1 MDKEIFKVLGI
12 QKTTN
17 DSNSKIYTYPDWID
31 GYLEKRKQDGDLI
44 TGVTTGYHK
53 LDEMTSGLQPSDL
66 IILAARPG
74 IGKTALA
81 LSIAM
86 RAAILEGVPT
96 VFFSLEM
103 SKEQLLKRMLCAWGH
118 VNLNRF
124 QKRLL
129 SDEERDKLYHAAHI
143 IYQAPIY
150 IDDTSNLSSKDLL
163 NYCRR
168 LKSVKNLGLVM
179 VDYLQLLQV
188 SGSIESQELKA
199 ADISRSLKG
208 LAEEL
213 KLPVVALS
221 QLNRKVEERNNP
233 RPVISDLPASGG
245 IEREAD
251 VISFI
256 YRDFFYNNDKIKS
269 KKENAEI
276 IIAKNRNGSVGNVE
290 LTYLESYASF
300 ENPGFTS

>member
-1 MDKEIFKVLGI
+1 MDKEIFNLLGI

-17 DSNSKIYTYPDWID
+17 DSNSKTYTYPDWID
-31 GYLEKRKQDGDLI
+31 GYLEKRKQGRDLI

-53 LDEMTSGLQPSDL
+53 LDEMTAGLQPSDL
-66 IILAARPG
+66 IILAARPSM
-74 IGKTALA
+74 GKTALA

-86 RAAILEGVPT
+86 RAAILEEVPT
-96 VFFSLEM
+96 VLFSLEM
-103 SKEQLLKRMLCAWGH
+103 SKEQLLKRMLCTWGH

-124 QKRLL
+124 QKKLL
-129 SDEERDKLYHAAHI
+129 SHEERDKLYHAAHI

-150 IDDTSNLSSKDLL
+150 IDDTGNLSSKNLIDC
-163 NYCRR
+163 CRR
-168 LKSVKNLGLVM
+168 LKSEKNLGLVM

-188 SGSIESQELKA
+188 SGSIESQELKVA
-199 ADISRSLKG
+199 EISCGLKG

-213 KLPVVALS
+213 KLPVVVLS

-233 RPVISDLPASGG
+233 RPVISDLPASGA
-245 IEREAD
+245 IERQAD

-256 YRDFFYNNDKIKS
+256 YRDCFYNNDKIKY
-269 KKENAEI
+269 KKENAQI

-300 ENPGFTS
+300 ENPGLAS